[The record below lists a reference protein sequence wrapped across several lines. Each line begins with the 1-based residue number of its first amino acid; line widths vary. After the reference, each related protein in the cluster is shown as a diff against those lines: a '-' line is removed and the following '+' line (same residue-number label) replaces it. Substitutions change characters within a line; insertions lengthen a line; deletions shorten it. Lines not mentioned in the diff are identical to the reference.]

1 MVYRLTKHCSGQ
13 AAECGVRGPSSKEIE
28 LVEKIGHIKNPLTV
42 IAIFA
47 AIAEISGT
55 TVLPFIESENQG
67 IYIWF
72 LMLFPV
78 FLVGI
83 FFLTLNFNHK
93 VLYAPSDYKNEDNF
107 LKSFG
112 RATIQEKEDKLR
124 EELEE
129 AEDNSPA
136 EESADKPED
145 NGASEQQSSNSS
157 TDTQRETKFVFNS
170 ERHASLMADVS
181 LAEKLAI
188 MKLSKDMGLEFKTD
202 VRFETPSGRKIIF
215 DGLAL
220 DNNKIHAVEVKLF
233 RHEHISSIRLDKVL
247 LEAEL
252 MASQL
257 KGIDSKELVLHFM
270 SVVDNPEVDIS
281 RVKGRLTQYLARYNV
296 NVKLH
301 VVTLDDLKHEYQ
313 YRP

>member
-1 MVYRLTKHCSGQ
+1 M
-13 AAECGVRGPSSKEIE
+13 
-28 LVEKIGHIKNPLTV
+28 VEKIGHIKNPLTV

-112 RATIQEKEDKLR
+112 KATTEEKEEKLR
-124 EELEE
+124 EEVEE
-129 AEDNSPA
+129 AEDS
-136 EESADKPED
+136 
-145 NGASEQQSSNSS
+145 SS
-157 TDTQRETKFVFNS
+157 TEENASGDDSASQKATSTHASSKHSTSFVMNS
-170 ERHASLMADVS
+170 ERHTSLMANVS
-181 LAEKLAI
+181 LAEKLSI

-202 VRFETPSGRKIIF
+202 VRFLTPSSRKIIF
-215 DGLAL
+215 DGLAI
-220 DNNKIHAVEVKLF
+220 DKNKIHAVEVKLF
-233 RHEHISSIRLDKVL
+233 RNEHVSPSRLEKVL
-247 LEAEL
+247 LESEL
-252 MASQL
+252 MATQL
-257 KGIDSKELVLHFM
+257 KGMDSKELVIHFIA
-270 SVVDNPEVDIS
+270 VVDNPEVNVS
-281 RVKGRLTQYLARYNV
+281 RVKERLSRYLDRYNV

-301 VVTLDDLKHEYQ
+301 VVTLDDLKNEYQ

>member
-1 MVYRLTKHCSGQ
+1 
-13 AAECGVRGPSSKEIE
+13 

-72 LMLFPV
+72 LMLFPL

-112 RATIQEKEDKLR
+112 KATTQEKENKLR
-124 EELEE
+124 EEVEE
-129 AEDNSPA
+129 AEETSSSDESEPDVDNQQKQEENLSESP
-136 EESADKPED
+136 SR
-145 NGASEQQSSNSS
+145 QSSFISNKDIH
-157 TDTQRETKFVFNS
+157 T
-170 ERHASLMADVS
+170 SLMANVS

-188 MKLSKDMGLEFKTD
+188 LKLSKDMGLEFRTD
-202 VRFETPSGRKIIF
+202 VRFETPSNRKIIF

-220 DNNKIHAVEVKLF
+220 HKDKIHAVEVKLF
-233 RHEHISSIRLDKVL
+233 RNEHISPSRLEKVL
-247 LEAEL
+247 LESEL
-252 MASQL
+252 MASQM
-257 KGIDSKELVLHFM
+257 KGIDSKELILHFVA
-270 SVVDNPEVDIS
+270 VVDNPEVDIS
-281 RVKGRLTQYLARYNV
+281 RVKERLARYIERYSV

-301 VVTLDDLKHEYQ
+301 VVSLSDLKNEYQ

>member
-1 MVYRLTKHCSGQ
+1 M
-13 AAECGVRGPSSKEIE
+13 
-28 LVEKIGHIKNPLTV
+28 VEKIGHIKNPLTV

-72 LMLFPV
+72 LMIFPV

-107 LKSFG
+107 LKSFS
-112 RATIQEKEDKLR
+112 RATTQEKEDKLR
-124 EELEE
+124 EDIEE
-129 AEDNSPA
+129 AEDNSPT
-136 EESADKPED
+136 EEDVVE
-145 NGASEQQSSNSS
+145 SENDITSSQESSNASVS
-157 TDTQRETKFVFNS
+157 PQHTTNFVLNS
-170 ERHASLMADVS
+170 ERYASLMANVS
-181 LAEKLAI
+181 LAEKLSI
-188 MKLSKDMGLEFKTD
+188 MKLSKDMGLDFKTD
-202 VRFETPSGRKIIF
+202 VRFETPSNRKIIF
-215 DGLAL
+215 DGVAL
-220 DNNKIHAVEVKLF
+220 DKNKIHAVEVKLF
-233 RHEHISSIRLDKVL
+233 RHEHINPSRLEKVL

-257 KGIDSKELVLHFM
+257 KGIDSTELVIHFIA
-270 SVVDNPEVDIS
+270 VVDNPEVDIS
-281 RVKGRLTQYLARYNV
+281 RVKQRLTRYLDRYNV

-301 VVTLDDLKHEYQ
+301 VVTLDDLKNEYQ

>member
-1 MVYRLTKHCSGQ
+1 M
-13 AAECGVRGPSSKEIE
+13 
-28 LVEKIGHIKNPLTV
+28 VEKIGHIKNPLTV

-112 RATIQEKEDKLR
+112 KATTEEKEEKLR
-124 EELEE
+124 EEVEE
-129 AEDNSPA
+129 AEFS
-136 EESADKPED
+136 SSTED
-145 NGASEQQSSNSS
+145 NVSESSGNDTESQEASSSSAPS
-157 TDTQRETKFVFNS
+157 KHATSFVLNS
-170 ERHASLMADVS
+170 ERHASLLANVS
-181 LAEKLAI
+181 LAEKLSI

-202 VRFETPSGRKIIF
+202 VRFETPSSRKIIF
-215 DGLAL
+215 DALAV
-220 DNNKIHAVEVKLF
+220 DRNKIHAVEVKLF
-233 RHEHISSIRLDKVL
+233 RSEHINPSRLDKVL
-247 LEAEL
+247 LESEL

-257 KGIDSKELVLHFM
+257 KGIDSKELVIHFM
-270 SVVDNPEVDIS
+270 AVVDNPEVSVS
-281 RVKGRLTQYLARYNV
+281 RVKERLSRYLDRYNV

-301 VVTLDDLKHEYQ
+301 VVTLDDLKNEYQ

>member
-1 MVYRLTKHCSGQ
+1 M
-13 AAECGVRGPSSKEIE
+13 
-28 LVEKIGHIKNPLTV
+28 VEKVGHIKNPLTV

-83 FFLTLNFNHK
+83 FFVTLNLNHK

-112 RATIQEKEDKLR
+112 KATTQEKEEKLR
-124 EELEE
+124 EEVEE
-129 AEDNSPA
+129 AEGTPSIEERVSESVDNDTVSQEDSNTSSPPRHA
-136 EESADKPED
+136 
-145 NGASEQQSSNSS
+145 ASFASNI
-157 TDTQRETKFVFNS
+157 
-170 ERHASLMADVS
+170 ERHASLMANLS
-181 LAEKLAI
+181 LAEKLSV
-188 MKLSKDMGLEFKTD
+188 MKLSKDMGLEFRSD

-215 DGLAL
+215 DALAL
-220 DNNKIHAVEVKLF
+220 DKDKIHAVEVKLF
-233 RHEHISSIRLDKVL
+233 RNEHVNPLRFDKVL
-247 LEAEL
+247 LESEL

-257 KGIDSKELVLHFM
+257 NGIDSKELVVHFM
-270 SVVDNPEVDIS
+270 AVIDNPEVDVS
-281 RVKGRLTQYLARYNV
+281 MVKNRLARYIDRYNV

-301 VVTLDDLKHEYQ
+301 VVTLDDLKNEYQ

>member
-1 MVYRLTKHCSGQ
+1 M
-13 AAECGVRGPSSKEIE
+13 
-28 LVEKIGHIKNPLTV
+28 VEKIGHIKNPLTV

-83 FFLTLNFNHK
+83 FFVTLNFNHK

-112 RATIQEKEDKLR
+112 KATTQEKEEKLR
-124 EELEE
+124 EEVEE
-129 AEDNSPA
+129 AEGTPSIEERVSESVDNDTVSQ
-136 EESADKPED
+136 EDSNTSAPPRHATSF
-145 NGASEQQSSNSS
+145 AS
-157 TDTQRETKFVFNS
+157 NS
-170 ERHASLMADVS
+170 ERHASLMANLS
-181 LAEKLAI
+181 LAEKLSV
-188 MKLSKDMGLEFKTD
+188 MKLSKDMGLEFRSD

-215 DGLAL
+215 DALAL
-220 DNNKIHAVEVKLF
+220 DKDKIHAVEVKLF
-233 RHEHISSIRLDKVL
+233 RNEHVNPLRFDKVL
-247 LEAEL
+247 LESEL

-257 KGIDSKELVLHFM
+257 NGIDSKELVVHFM
-270 SVVDNPEVDIS
+270 AVIDNPEVDVS
-281 RVKGRLTQYLARYNV
+281 MVKNRLARYIDRYNV

-301 VVTLDDLKHEYQ
+301 VVTLDDLKNEYQ

>member
-1 MVYRLTKHCSGQ
+1 M
-13 AAECGVRGPSSKEIE
+13 
-28 LVEKIGHIKNPLTV
+28 VEKIGHIKNPLTV

-112 RATIQEKEDKLR
+112 KATTEEKEEKLR
-124 EELEE
+124 EEVEE
-129 AEDNSPA
+129 AEDSSST
-136 EESADKPED
+136 EE
-145 NGASEQQSSNSS
+145 NASESSGNDAESREASS
-157 TDTQRETKFVFNS
+157 PSAPSKHATSFVLNS
-170 ERHASLMADVS
+170 ERHASLMANVF
-181 LAEKLAI
+181 LAEKLSI

-202 VRFETPSGRKIIF
+202 VRFETPSSRKIIF
-215 DGLAL
+215 DGLAI
-220 DNNKIHAVEVKLF
+220 DKNKIHAVEVKLF
-233 RHEHISSIRLDKVL
+233 RNEHVNPSRLDKVL
-247 LEAEL
+247 LESEL

-257 KGIDSKELVLHFM
+257 KGIDSKELVIHFM
-270 SVVDNPEVDIS
+270 AVVDNPEVSAS
-281 RVKGRLTQYLARYNV
+281 RVKERLSRYLDKYNV

-301 VVTLDDLKHEYQ
+301 VVTLDDLKNEYQ

>member
-1 MVYRLTKHCSGQ
+1 M
-13 AAECGVRGPSSKEIE
+13 
-28 LVEKIGHIKNPLTV
+28 VEKIGHIKNPLTV

-55 TVLPFIESENQG
+55 TVLPFIESDNQG

-83 FFLTLNFNHK
+83 FFFTLNFNHK

-112 RATIQEKEDKLR
+112 KATVEEKEEKLR
-124 EELEE
+124 EEVEE
-129 AEDNSPA
+129 AEDSSSK
-136 EESADKPED
+136 EE
-145 NGASEQQSSNSS
+145 NVSELSGNNTESQETSS
-157 TDTQRETKFVFNS
+157 TSYPHRDATSFIS
-170 ERHASLMADVS
+170 RHASLMANVS
-181 LAEKLAI
+181 LAEKLSI

-202 VRFETPSGRKIIF
+202 VRFETSRNRKIIF
-215 DGLAL
+215 DGLAI
-220 DNNKIHAVEVKLF
+220 DKNKIHAVEVKLF
-233 RHEHISSIRLDKVL
+233 RNEHVNPSRLDKVL
-247 LEAEL
+247 LKSEL

-257 KGIDSKELVLHFM
+257 KGIDSKELVIHFM
-270 SVVDNPEVDIS
+270 AVVDNPEVDVS
-281 RVKGRLTQYLARYNV
+281 RVKERLSRYIDRYNV

-301 VVTLDDLKHEYQ
+301 VITLDDLKNEYQ

>member
-1 MVYRLTKHCSGQ
+1 M
-13 AAECGVRGPSSKEIE
+13 
-28 LVEKIGHIKNPLTV
+28 VEKIGHIKNPLTV

-55 TVLPFIESENQG
+55 TVLPFIESDNQG

-112 RATIQEKEDKLR
+112 KATTQEKEDKLR
-124 EELEE
+124 EEVEE
-129 AEDNSPA
+129 AEDT
-136 EESADKPED
+136 
-145 NGASEQQSSNSS
+145 SS
-157 TDTQRETKFVFNS
+157 TEKS
-170 ERHASLMADVS
+170 ERDNVRPEAENIGDQPDTSGPRQTFVTNYDKHASLMANVS

-188 MKLSKDMGLEFKTD
+188 LKLSRDMNLDFRTD
-202 VRFETPSGRKIIF
+202 VRFETPSNRKIIF
-215 DGLAL
+215 DGLAIHK
-220 DNNKIHAVEVKLF
+220 DKIHAVEVKLF
-233 RHEHISSIRLDKVL
+233 RNEYISPSRLEKVL
-247 LEAEL
+247 LESEL
-252 MASQL
+252 MASQM
-257 KGIDSKELVLHFM
+257 KGIDSKELVLHF
-270 SVVDNPEVDIS
+270 VAVIDNTEVDIE
-281 RVKGRLTQYLARYNV
+281 RVKERLTKYVGRYNV

-301 VVTLDDLKHEYQ
+301 VTTLSDLKNEYQ
-313 YRP
+313 YNP

>member
-1 MVYRLTKHCSGQ
+1 MVK
-13 AAECGVRGPSSKEIE
+13 
-28 LVEKIGHIKNPLTV
+28 KIGHIKNPLTV

-83 FFLTLNFNHK
+83 LFLTLNFNHK

-112 RATIQEKEDKLR
+112 KATTEEKEEKLR
-124 EELEE
+124 EEVEE
-129 AEDNSPA
+129 AEDA
-136 EESADKPED
+136 
-145 NGASEQQSSNSS
+145 SS
-157 TDTQRETKFVFNS
+157 TDENVSESPDNETKRQKTTSDSAPPRHSATFVSNS
-170 ERHASLMADVS
+170 ERHASLMANVS
-181 LAEKLAI
+181 LAEKLSI

-202 VRFETPSGRKIIF
+202 VRFETSSSRKIIF

-220 DNNKIHAVEVKLF
+220 DKDKIHAVEVKLF
-233 RHEHISSIRLDKVL
+233 RSEHVSPSRLDKVL
-247 LEAEL
+247 LESEL
-252 MASQL
+252 MVSQL
-257 KGIDSKELVLHFM
+257 KGIDSKELVIHFM
-270 SVVDNPEVDIS
+270 AVVDNLEVDVS
-281 RVKGRLTQYLARYNV
+281 RVKERLSRYLDRYNV

-301 VVTLDDLKHEYQ
+301 VITLDDLKNEYQ

>member
-1 MVYRLTKHCSGQ
+1 M
-13 AAECGVRGPSSKEIE
+13 
-28 LVEKIGHIKNPLTV
+28 VEKIGHIKNPLTV

-55 TVLPFIESENQG
+55 TVLPFIESDNQG

-72 LMLFPV
+72 LMFFPV
-78 FLVGI
+78 FLVGT

-112 RATIQEKEDKLR
+112 KATIQEKEDKLR
-124 EELEE
+124 EEIEE
-129 AEDNSPA
+129 AEDNSTP
-136 EESADKPED
+136 EENSVEADDSGVPSD
-145 NGASEQQSSNSS
+145 GSPGSSVPPRS
-157 TDTQRETKFVFNS
+157 TTNFSLNS
-170 ERHASLMADVS
+170 ERHSSLMANVS
-181 LAEKLAI
+181 LAEKLSI
-188 MKLSKDMGLEFKTD
+188 IKLSKDMGLEFKTD
-202 VRFETPSGRKIIF
+202 VRFETPSSRKIIF

-220 DNNKIHAVEVKLF
+220 DKNKIHAVEVKLF
-233 RHEHISSIRLDKVL
+233 RHEYVNPSRLDKVL

-257 KGIDSKELVLHFM
+257 KGIDSKELVIHFM
-270 SVVDNPEVDIS
+270 AVIDNPEVNIN
-281 RVKGRLTQYLARYNV
+281 RVKERLARYLERYDV

-301 VVTLDDLKHEYQ
+301 VVTLEDLKNEYQ

>member
-1 MVYRLTKHCSGQ
+1 
-13 AAECGVRGPSSKEIE
+13 

-55 TVLPFIESENQG
+55 TVLPFIEADNQG

-112 RATIQEKEDKLR
+112 KATTEEKEEKLR
-124 EELEE
+124 EEVEE
-129 AEDNSPA
+129 AEDS
-136 EESADKPED
+136 
-145 NGASEQQSSNSS
+145 SS
-157 TDTQRETKFVFNS
+157 TEENVSESLGNNTESQETSSTSAPSQHATNFVSNT
-170 ERHASLMADVS
+170 ERHTSLMANVF
-181 LAEKLAI
+181 LAEKLSI

-202 VRFETPSGRKIIF
+202 VRFETPSSRKIIF
-215 DGLAL
+215 DGLAI
-220 DNNKIHAVEVKLF
+220 DKNKIHAVEVKLF
-233 RHEHISSIRLDKVL
+233 RNEHVNPSRLDKVL
-247 LEAEL
+247 LESEL

-257 KGIDSKELVLHFM
+257 KGIDSKELVIHFM
-270 SVVDNPEVDIS
+270 AVIDNPEVDVS
-281 RVKGRLTQYLARYNV
+281 RVKERLSRYLDRYNV

-301 VVTLDDLKHEYQ
+301 VVTLDDLKNEYQ

>member
-1 MVYRLTKHCSGQ
+1 M
-13 AAECGVRGPSSKEIE
+13 
-28 LVEKIGHIKNPLTV
+28 VEKIGHIKNPLTV

-112 RATIQEKEDKLR
+112 KATAEEKEEKLR
-124 EELEE
+124 EEVKE
-129 AEDNSPA
+129 A
-136 EESADKPED
+136 EESPSVEEAVSKSSGNDTKPQE
-145 NGASEQQSSNSS
+145 ASSSSAPIRHATS
-157 TDTQRETKFVFNS
+157 FILNS
-170 ERHASLMADVS
+170 ERHASLMANVS
-181 LAEKLAI
+181 LAEKLSI

-202 VRFETPSGRKIIF
+202 VRFETPSSRKIIF
-215 DGLAL
+215 DGLAI
-220 DNNKIHAVEVKLF
+220 DKNKIHAVEVKLF
-233 RHEHISSIRLDKVL
+233 RNEHVDTSRLDKVL
-247 LEAEL
+247 LETEL

-257 KGIDSKELVLHFM
+257 KGIDSKELVIHFM
-270 SVVDNPEVDIS
+270 AVVDNPEVDVS
-281 RVKGRLTQYLARYNV
+281 RVKERLSRFLHRYDV

-301 VVTLDDLKHEYQ
+301 VVTLDDLMNEYQ

>member
-1 MVYRLTKHCSGQ
+1 MVD
-13 AAECGVRGPSSKEIE
+13 
-28 LVEKIGHIKNPLTV
+28 KIGHIKNPLTV

-112 RATIQEKEDKLR
+112 KATTEEKEEKFR
-124 EELEE
+124 EEVEE
-129 AEDNSPA
+129 AEDS
-136 EESADKPED
+136 
-145 NGASEQQSSNSS
+145 SS
-157 TDTQRETKFVFNS
+157 TEKNAPVSSGDDTGSQETSSTSAPSKHSTSFVFNS
-170 ERHASLMADVS
+170 ERHASLMANVS
-181 LAEKLAI
+181 LAERLSI

-202 VRFETPSGRKIIF
+202 VRFETHSSRKIIF
-215 DGLAL
+215 DGLAIEK
-220 DNNKIHAVEVKLF
+220 NKIHAVEVKLF
-233 RHEHISSIRLDKVL
+233 RNEHVNPSRLDKVL
-247 LEAEL
+247 LESEL
-252 MASQL
+252 IASQL
-257 KGIDSKELVLHFM
+257 KGIDSKELVIHFM
-270 SVVDNPEVDIS
+270 AVVDNPEVNVN
-281 RVKGRLTQYLARYNV
+281 RVKERLSRYLVRYNV

-301 VVTLDDLKHEYQ
+301 IVTLDDLKNEYQ
-313 YRP
+313 YRS

>member
-1 MVYRLTKHCSGQ
+1 M
-13 AAECGVRGPSSKEIE
+13 
-28 LVEKIGHIKNPLTV
+28 VEKIGHIKNPLTV

-78 FLVGI
+78 FLVGT

-112 RATIQEKEDKLR
+112 KATSQEKQEKLR
-124 EELEE
+124 EEVEE
-129 AEDNSPA
+129 AEDKTSI
-136 EESADKPED
+136 EGRVSESVD
-145 NGASEQQSSNSS
+145 NDTLSQDDSSKSGPTEHATNFA
-157 TDTQRETKFVFNS
+157 THS
-170 ERHASLMADVS
+170 ERHASLMANLA
-181 LAEKLAI
+181 LAEKLSI
-188 MKLSKDMGLEFKTD
+188 MKLSKDMGLEFRAD
-202 VRFETPSGRKIIF
+202 VRFETPSGRRIIF
-215 DGLAL
+215 DALAL
-220 DNNKIHAVEVKLF
+220 DRDKIHAVEVKLF
-233 RHEHISSIRLDKVL
+233 RNEHVSPLRFDKVL
-247 LEAEL
+247 LESEL

-257 KGIDSKELVLHFM
+257 KGIDSKELVIHF
-270 SVVDNPEVDIS
+270 VAVIDNPEVNVS
-281 RVKGRLTQYLARYNV
+281 MVKNRLARYINRYNV

-301 VVTLDDLKHEYQ
+301 VITLDDLKNEYQ

>member
-1 MVYRLTKHCSGQ
+1 M
-13 AAECGVRGPSSKEIE
+13 
-28 LVEKIGHIKNPLTV
+28 VEKIGHIKNPLTV

-55 TVLPFIESENQG
+55 TVLPFIESENQE

-112 RATIQEKEDKLR
+112 KATTQEKEDKLR
-124 EELEE
+124 EEIEE
-129 AEDNSPA
+129 AEGNSPTEEGVA
-136 EESADKPED
+136 EPEASDASAQEP
-145 NGASEQQSSNSS
+145 SSSS
-157 TDTQRETKFVFNS
+157 TPPQRTTSFAFNPEHHS
-170 ERHASLMADVS
+170 SLIANVS
-181 LAEKLAI
+181 LAEKLSI

-202 VRFETPSGRKIIF
+202 VRFETPSSRKIIF

-220 DNNKIHAVEVKLF
+220 DKNKIHAVEVKLF
-233 RHEHISSIRLDKVL
+233 RREHINPSRLDKVL

-252 MASQL
+252 MSSHF
-257 KGIDSKELVLHFM
+257 KGIDSKELIIHFM
-270 SVVDNPEVDIS
+270 AVVDNPEVDIS
-281 RVKGRLTQYLARYNV
+281 SVKERLTRYLDRYNV

-301 VVTLDDLKHEYQ
+301 VVTLDELKNEYQ